1 MVPLPTMSTPQPAP
15 QSGLPSV
22 DDAESPAAKPPESGD
37 LLELLSDECSRNVLA
52 CLGGFPRSAR
62 ELAEELGASRA
73 TIYRRLDRL
82 TEAGLVSSTV
92 SIDADGHHR
101 QQYHVA
107 AELATILFGAD
118 GVTAA
123 VEA

>member
-1 MVPLPTMSTPQPAP
+1 MSTSQLAP
-15 QSGLPSV
+15 RSALLSV
-22 DDAESPAAKPPESGD
+22 DDAESPAAKRPESGE
-37 LLELLSDECSRNVLA
+37 LLESLSDEYSRDVLT
-52 CLGGFPRSAR
+52 CLGGSPHSAR
-62 ELAEELGASRA
+62 ELAEKLDASRA

-82 TEAGLVSSTV
+82 TEAGLVRSTV

-101 QQYHVA
+101 QQYDVA
-107 AELATILFGAD
+107 AELATISFGAE

>member
-1 MVPLPTMSTPQPAP
+1 MEPLSTMSTSQLAP
-15 QSGLPSV
+15 RSGLPSV
-22 DDAESPAAKPPESGD
+22 DDAESPAANDPKSGD
-37 LLELLSDECSRNVLA
+37 LLELLSDEYTRDVLT
-52 CLGGFPRSAR
+52 CLGGSPHSAR
-62 ELAEELGASRA
+62 ELAEELDASRA